1 MIYKTFVKTKNQKKI
16 IIGHKDLLPKLVLA
30 DPLLTYSMP
39 AHIAAAT
46 GMDAFTHLLE
56 SFCVDV
62 ASLGLE
68 AISNYT
74 M

>member
-1 MIYKTFVKTKNQKKI
+1 M
-16 IIGHKDLLPKLVLA
+16 LA

-74 M
+74 MW